1 MTGMAHHSIETIYRK
16 IDLNAKI
23 LPAELIMITR
33 DLCRRMDKIEGVK
46 NERMEETPTAGQRTS
61 KVSKKEVSPS

>member
-46 NERMEETPTAGQRTS
+46 NERMEEASPARPRPS
-61 KVSKKEVSPS
+61 KVSKKKISSS